1 MATKIGVL
9 NNALIEL
16 GHRTLADTGENVV
29 AGTLLNTVYNQVVNE
44 ALSVGSWNFAM
55 ETVQLD
61 ADTGVTPNFGFTEVF
76 AKPPDW
82 LRTMG
87 VSGDEYMTFPLLQY
101 FDDSDFWSADFS
113 PIFVRYVSNDTGL
126 GFELT
131 RWTPA
136 FTRYI
141 ELELATRVGFRITQS
156 EEVMALIA
164 KKRDR
169 ARRNALAQDA
179 MNEAQ
184 PKFPPAGSWTRSRGG
199 RTGGSRDR
207 GNRGSL
213 IG

>member
-1 MATKIGVL
+1 MATKIGVF
-9 NNALIEL
+9 NGALIEL
-16 GHRTLADTGENVV
+16 GHRILSDTGENVE
-29 AGTLLNTVYNQVVNE
+29 AGRLLNSVYNQVVNE
-44 ALSVGSWNFAM
+44 ALSRGSWNFAM

-76 AKPPDW
+76 AKPLDW

-87 VSGDEYMTFPLLQY
+87 VSSDEYMTFPLLQY
-101 FDDSDFWSADFS
+101 FDDSNFWSADNT

-131 RWTPA
+131 RWPAA

-141 ELELATRVGFRITQS
+141 ELELAMRVGFRITQS
-156 EEVMALIA
+156 EEMLAIIA
-164 KKRDR
+164 DKRKK
-169 ARRNALAQDA
+169 ARTNALSQDA

-184 PKFPPAGSWTRSRGG
+184 PKFTPPGSWTRSRGG
-199 RTGGSRDR
+199 RTARGDR
-207 GNRGSL
+207 GNRGQL